1 MALIACIRIIADGYN
16 RYHQC
21 TYQRAYTCG
30 CSSLPS
36 SSSSTPLTSSSGP
49 SPSRADNTSPSSS
62 PTRSTSNS
70 TPSTA
75 TTRTSL
81 LSSSPGSTWSKSA
94 SSSSPSSSPSALQEP
109 SNSRAPSSPSLS
121 APSPSGKL
129 SSTSGTPTPSS
140 QPKPRLSR
148 WTRSNSSTSP
158 PPSGWCAPS
167 GPSGAYPPAS
177 LAPSPRK
184 RRRDSYPHH
193 IEYTVLGWCPAETA
207 ALIVRYKLMEQNQ
220 SSYGNPQWLNVQPPS
235 QNCASG
241 NPVSQVCSNPI
252 CKSPAIFCDQPRC
265 SCFKQ
270 HQQC

>member
-1 MALIACIRIIADGYN
+1 MR
-16 RYHQC
+16 
-21 TYQRAYTCG
+21 
-30 CSSLPS
+30 P
-36 SSSSTPLTSSSGP
+36 TSSSGP
-49 SPSRADNTSPSSS
+49 SPSRADSTSPSSS

-75 TTRTSL
+75 TIRTSL
-81 LSSSPGSTWSKSA
+81 LSSSPGSTWSKSVWP
-94 SSSSPSSSPSALQEP
+94 SSPSYSPSALQGL
-109 SNSRAPSSPSLS
+109 SNSRVPSSPSSS

-129 SSTSGTPTPSS
+129 SSTSGTTTPSS
-140 QPKPRLSR
+140 QLKPRPSQ
-148 WTRSNSSTSP
+148 WTQSNSSTSP
-158 PPSGWCAPS
+158 LHSGWFAPS
-167 GPSGAYPPAS
+167 GRSGAYPPAS
-177 LAPSPRK
+177 PAPSPRK
-184 RRRDSYPHH
+184 RRLDSYPNH
-193 IEYTVLGWCPAETA
+193 IEYTLLGWCPAKTA
-207 ALIVRYKLMEQNQ
+207 ALVVRYKLMEQNQ